1 MTYVELHA
9 KSFHSFGLGASH
21 GHELLAQARELGMP
35 ALAQTDTNLCGAL
48 EFARLANSLEV
59 QPITGGEITL
69 ADESRVALLVKSRE
83 GYANLSRLF
92 TLANAVDRREPR
104 LDPAHL
110 SEHAEGLVLLA
121 GGRHGALSRLALAGE
136 RVEARELLGCYRD
149 WYGAD
154 SVYVE
159 LQQNFL
165 RGDTERNRELVSLA
179 REVGSPLVA
188 SNDVHYHSP
197 ERYRLQHALVA
208 ARCNATIDQALRRIQ
223 PNHHLHLKS
232 EAQMAE
238 LFSELPEAVGNTRRV
253 AEQCAFNLS
262 TDLGYRLPEPLVP
275 DGYTPETYLKR
286 LCYEAAARRYGSVT
300 AAVDERLEEEFR
312 LIGRHKLA
320 GFLLLYR
327 EIVRLA
333 QRIME
338 ERGLIEPETPLEKRP
353 PGRGRGSSV
362 ALLVGYLIGISH
374 VDPIKWELTLERF
387 LPDDM
392 TSLPDID
399 LDFPRGLRDELIER
413 VHEYFGRDYAVLTG
427 AISTYSVKGIIQDL
441 GKALGLPQ
449 DDLRLLSKQIHSH
462 DGARLREEMEQL
474 PAFRDKVDAHGWRDL
489 IALAPQLMNAPRG
502 LGQHVGGMILS
513 DAPIP
518 ELVPVRAG
526 AMEGRYIMDWNK
538 DSVAD
543 ANFAKIDLLSLP
555 VLDQL
560 EEALDL
566 IEQRTG
572 ERPDLSRLSPEDDGV
587 YDMINAGR
595 SKGVFLLQSPAQLKM
610 GQRLRSRRLLDLAYQ
625 VALIRPGVGTQGS
638 AVSQFVDRYR
648 HGAEWE
654 YDHPLEERALE
665 RGYGVIVWQEQ
676 VVQLIMDVAGMSA
689 AEADEVRRAFARANS
704 DHLIAMHRERFL
716 KGARAN
722 GVPPDVAEKI
732 FAKINGHYM
741 FPESH
746 SHAFAITAYQAAWLK
761 RYYPLEFFVTL
772 INNQPMGFYPVET
785 LKEDARRFGVRF
797 LNPCVN
803 RSEVRATPAC
813 SRCQGAVTHD
823 AVKKSP
829 PRRRGPHDQVGAAR
843 PRLRGAD
850 FDLRADLQVEMPQAE
865 GGRLGLGMIRDIGP
879 ESAKLIVEERNERGP
894 YADAGELVRRTGLK
908 PQSVRSLIEAGAFDA
923 LTPNRREALWEA
935 GLSIRPARSGQ
946 RAFPVAGAD
955 PPPRFDDFSDYEK
968 MVGEYQ
974 TLGIYPGGH
983 VMEFIRPTLD
993 SGVLT
998 TAQVY
1003 DCEDGA
1009 RIRVAGWP
1017 IARQHPRGQDGTVFV
1032 TIEDETG
1039 DVQSIIWPRVFA
1051 QCRRALSNQLI
1062 LLQGRID
1069 RWDGTTNIVAERID
1083 AIGADIRM
1091 PTAHDWH

>member
-1 MTYVELHA
+1 MVPPIGLKTGTASGSGYVELHA

-21 GHELLAQARELGMP
+21 GHELLARARSLGMP

-48 EFARLANSLEV
+48 EFARLADSLEI
-59 QPITGGEITL
+59 QPITGGELTL
-69 ADESRVALLVKSRE
+69 ADGSRVTLLARSRE

-92 TLANAVDRREPR
+92 TLANQVDRREPR

-110 SEHAEGLVLLA
+110 PGHAEGLVLLA
-121 GGRHGALSRLALAGE
+121 GGRYGALSRLALRGE
-136 RVEARELLGCYRD
+136 AVAARELLERYRD
-149 WYGAD
+149 WYGRD

-159 LQQNFL
+159 LVQNLL
-165 RGDTERNRELVSLA
+165 REDAGRNHELAMLA
-179 REVGSPLVA
+179 RAVGAPLVA
-188 SNDVHYHSP
+188 TNDVHYHAP

-208 ARCNATIDQALRRIQ
+208 AARNCTLDQALQQIQ

-232 EAQMAE
+232 AQEMAE
-238 LFSELPEAVGNTRRV
+238 LFPDYPEAVRNTRLV
-253 AEQCAFNLS
+253 AEQCRFNLS
-262 TDLGYRLPEPLVP
+262 ADLGYTLPEPVVP
-275 DGYTPETYLKR
+275 QGYTPESYLRR
-286 LCYEAAARRYGSVT
+286 LCEEAAARRYGSVT
-300 AAVDERLEEEFR
+300 PEVRHRLDEEFR
-312 LIGRHKLA
+312 LIERHNLA

-338 ERGLIEPETPLEKRP
+338 ERGLIAAETPIEQRP

-374 VDPIKWELTLERF
+374 VDPLKWELTLERF

-441 GKALGLPQ
+441 GKALGLPP

-462 DGARLREEMEQL
+462 DGGRLREEMEQL
-474 PAFRDKVDAHGWRDL
+474 PAFRDKVEAHGWRDL
-489 IALAPQLMNAPRG
+489 IALAPQLMGAPRG

-513 DAPIP
+513 DSPIP
-518 ELVPVRAG
+518 EMVPVRAG
-526 AMEGRYIMDWNK
+526 AIEGRYIMDWNK

-566 IEQRTG
+566 IEQREG
-572 ERPDLSRLSPEDDGV
+572 ERPDLSRISPEDDGV
-587 YDMINAGR
+587 YDMINAGK

-648 HGAEWE
+648 HGVKWE

-665 RGYGVIVWQEQ
+665 RGCGVIVWQEQ

-689 AEADEVRRAFARANS
+689 AEADEVRRAFARPNNE
-704 DHLIAMHRERFL
+704 HLVEMHRERFL
-716 KGARAN
+716 EGARSK
-722 GVPPDVAEKI
+722 GVPDDTAETI
-732 FAKINGHYM
+732 FGKINGHYM

-761 RYYPLEFFVTL
+761 RYHPLEFFVTL

-785 LKEDARRFGVRF
+785 LKEDARKFGVRF

-803 RSEVRATPAC
+803 CSEVRAKPAF
-813 SRCQGAVTHD
+813 SSSPSPLHGEVP
-823 AVKKSP
+823 KSD
-829 PRRRGPHDQVGAAR
+829 GV
-843 PRLRGAD
+843 
-850 FDLRADLQVEMPQAE
+850 
-865 GGRLGLGMIRDIGP
+865 RLGLGMIKDIGP
-879 ESAKLIVEERNERGP
+879 ESARLIVEEREARGP
-894 YADAGELVRRTGLK
+894 YADSGELVRRTGLK

-923 LTPNRREALWEA
+923 VTPNRREALWEA

-946 RAFPVAGAD
+946 RAFPVAVAEA
-955 PPPRFDDFSDYEK
+955 PPRFDDFTDYEK
-968 MVGEYQ
+968 MVGEYK
-974 TLGIYPGGH
+974 TLGIYPSGH

-993 SGVLT
+993 AGVLT

-1003 DCEDGA
+1003 DCADGA

-1039 DVQSIIWPRVFA
+1039 DVQSIVWPKVFA
-1051 QCRRALSNQLI
+1051 RSRRALSNQLI

-1091 PTAHDWH
+1091 PSAHDWH